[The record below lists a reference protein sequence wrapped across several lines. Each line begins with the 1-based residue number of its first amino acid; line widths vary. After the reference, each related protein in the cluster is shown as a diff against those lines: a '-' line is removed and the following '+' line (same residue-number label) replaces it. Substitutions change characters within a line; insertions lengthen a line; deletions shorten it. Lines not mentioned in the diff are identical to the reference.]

1 MKKMLALLTAVGL
14 LIASAGAAST
24 MPSNWAQKAV
34 QTAQEAGLV
43 PEALNTAYDTAITRS
58 EFCSLAVSLYRIWE
72 ANGQLKDITP
82 DPVSFTDCTDE
93 DVLLCASIGV
103 VNGVGGGQFAPDS
116 PIQRQQAASM
126 LHRLAALRTDYI
138 DSMKNKMPHVFIDGE
153 NIRSW
158 ARSDV
163 YWACNSG
170 IMTGTG
176 NNAFQPTGQYTRE
189 QSIVTILRLYD
200 TSYAAPPVTNA
211 EIPYHTVLDNS
222 GAGVSQMHLEDE
234 NGNRLLT
241 DFENTD
247 GYFYDITIF
256 GDWVGLMWNDHANVA
271 LYQPA
276 TGKRIDGYYFDG
288 IDEKYGVAWAWAYDG
303 KDALVVYADGTTGK
317 TCIPETMWSE
327 GRAIVW
333 ADANTLAAI
342 DKSGNTLWQ
351 YKTSDHQDAILY
363 GLGDRLVIEQDN
375 TCALLTNGKRSD
387 AQTYAIIPNQWS
399 ANYIGISGNSEYYTL
414 YDQNGKALTGS
425 YANALVE
432 VGQDIYCGR
441 VSDTQCEYFHCA
453 AGGSPTTLFTVAATN
468 DWPIA
473 LPTDGAGVYAL
484 RTDQNTI
491 TCFDRFG
498 SVLGTMQTPFTMNNM
513 TDIAFENGCI
523 RVTRMSMGADDPAQT
538 ILYLP
543 TGELIA

>member
-1 MKKMLALLTAVGL
+1 MLALLTAVGL

-58 EFCSLAVSLYRIWE
+58 EFCSLAASLYRIWE

-103 VNGVGGGQFAPDS
+103 VNGVGDGQFAPYS

-126 LHRLAALRTDYI
+126 LHRLATLRTDYI
-138 DSMKNKMPHVFIDGE
+138 DSTKNKMPHVFIDGE

-276 TGKRIDGYYFDG
+276 TGKRINDYWFDG

-303 KDALVVYADGTTGK
+303 EDALIVYADGTTGK
-317 TCIPETMWSE
+317 TFIPETAWSQ

-351 YKTSDHQDAILY
+351 YKTSVDQDTLFY
-363 GLGDRLVIEQDN
+363 GLGDRLVIEKGN
-375 TCALLTNGKRSD
+375 TNALLTNGKLGA
-387 AQTYAIIPNQWS
+387 AQTYSITPSKWS
-399 ANYIGISGNSEYYTL
+399 TNYIGGNNGYYTL

-441 VSDTQCEYFHCA
+441 ASDTQCEYFHCA

-484 RTDQNTI
+484 QTGQNTI